1 MREKFT
7 LGKQERLKSRKRLEY
22 LFQEGKV
29 LAYSCLRVHYVFSPN
44 AGLAAQSEGIEK
56 TQPMKAG
63 FGVSKRHFKKAT
75 DRNRA
80 KRLVR
85 EAYRLQKGVL
95 QEQLQR
101 SGVGVE
107 LFLIYASR
115 EKPGFELIMH
125 GMQEVLKRLLQFSH
139 EVH

>member
-7 LGKQERLKSRKRLEY
+7 LGKQERLKSRKRLEH
-22 LFQEGKV
+22 LFRAGKV
-29 LAYSCLRVHYVFSPN
+29 LSHSYLRVHYVFSRK
-44 AGLAAQSEGIEK
+44 ASDVAQSEGIK
-56 TQPMKAG
+56 NTQPLKAG
-63 FGVSKRHFKKAT
+63 FGVSKHHFKKAT

-95 QEQLQR
+95 QGNLQR
-101 SGVGVE
+101 SGLGLE

-115 EKPGFELIMH
+115 EKPGFENIMNS
-125 GMQEVLKRLLQFSH
+125 MQEVLKRLLHFSH
-139 EVH
+139 GEH